1 MKNTLLKITGFFA
14 LAVLLVSF
22 TNSPKINSLK
32 IGKKAPM
39 TNYEM
44 KNVSGE
50 DYSLEKLAFDN
61 GILVVFSCN
70 SCPFVVGNKEMEGW
84 QGRYNEIHDLCKRNK
99 IGMALVNSN
108 EAKRTGADSFTEMQ
122 KHSQNQ
128 KYDAAYLLDVNS
140 KLADAFGA
148 STTPHVF
155 LLDSD
160 FKLIYK
166 GAIDNSV
173 KSKSS
178 VTENW
183 LKDAI
188 ISSGKKEPIL
198 LPETRNSGCSIKR
211 L

>member
-1 MKNTLLKITGFFA
+1 MKNILLKTASIFG
-14 LAVLLVSF
+14 LAILLVSF
-22 TNSPKINSLK
+22 TNSPKLKSIK
-32 IGKKAPM
+32 IGRKAPM

-44 KNVSGE
+44 KNVSGD
-50 DYSLEKLAFDN
+50 DYSIEKLAFEN

-99 IGMALVNSN
+99 IGMVLVNSN
-108 EAKRTGADSFTEMQ
+108 EAKRTSADSFTEMQ
-122 KHSQNQ
+122 KHSKNQ
-128 KYDAAYLLDVNS
+128 KYDAAYVMDVNS

-155 LLDSD
+155 LLDKD
-160 FKLIYK
+160 LKLVYK
-166 GAIDNSV
+166 GAIDDNV

-178 VTENW
+178 VKENW
-183 LKDAI
+183 VKDAI
-188 ISSGKKEPIL
+188 ISSGKNKPIL

>member
-1 MKNTLLKITGFFA
+1 MKNTILKITGFFA

-50 DYSLEKLAFDN
+50 DYSLEKLAFEN
-61 GILVVFSCN
+61 GILVIFSCN

-108 EAKRTGADSFTEMQ
+108 EAKRT
-122 KHSQNQ
+122 
-128 KYDAAYLLDVNS
+128 
-140 KLADAFGA
+140 
-148 STTPHVF
+148 
-155 LLDSD
+155 
-160 FKLIYK
+160 
-166 GAIDNSV
+166 
-173 KSKSS
+173 
-178 VTENW
+178 
-183 LKDAI
+183 
-188 ISSGKKEPIL
+188 
-198 LPETRNSGCSIKR
+198 
-211 L
+211 

>member
-1 MKNTLLKITGFFA
+1 MKTTLLKTASIFG
-14 LAVLLVSF
+14 LAILLVSF
-22 TNSPKINSLK
+22 TNSPKIKSIK
-32 IGKKAPM
+32 IGRKAPM

-44 KNVSGE
+44 KNVSGD
-50 DYSLEKLAFDN
+50 DYSIEKLAFEN

-70 SCPFVVGNKEMEGW
+70 SCPFVVGNSEMEGW

-99 IGMALVNSN
+99 IGMVLVNSN
-108 EAKRTGADSFTEMQ
+108 EAKRTSADSFTEMQ
-122 KHSQNQ
+122 KHSKNQ
-128 KYDAAYLLDVNS
+128 KYDAAYVMDVNS

-155 LLDSD
+155 LLDKD
-160 FKLIYK
+160 LKLVYK
-166 GAIDNSV
+166 GAIDDNV

-178 VTENW
+178 VTKNW
-183 LKDAI
+183 VKDAI

>member
-1 MKNTLLKITGFFA
+1 MKNILLKTASIFG
-14 LAVLLVSF
+14 LAILLVSF
-22 TNSPKINSLK
+22 TNSPKIKSIK
-32 IGKKAPM
+32 IGRKAPM

-44 KNVSGE
+44 KNVSGD
-50 DYSLEKLAFDN
+50 DYSIEKLAFEN

-70 SCPFVVGNKEMEGW
+70 SCPFVVGNSEMEGW

-99 IGMALVNSN
+99 IGMVLVNSN
-108 EAKRTGADSFTEMQ
+108 EAKRTSADSFTEMQ
-122 KHSQNQ
+122 KHSKNQ
-128 KYDAAYLLDVNS
+128 KYDAAYVMDVNS

-155 LLDSD
+155 LLDKD
-160 FKLIYK
+160 LKLVYK
-166 GAIDNSV
+166 GAIDDNV

-178 VTENW
+178 VTKNW
-183 LKDAI
+183 VKDAI
-188 ISSGKKEPIL
+188 ISSGKKEPVL

>member
-1 MKNTLLKITGFFA
+1 MKNTLLKITGIFV
-14 LAVLLVSF
+14 LTGLLVSF
-22 TNSPKINSLK
+22 TNSTKINSLK

-50 DYSLEKLAFDN
+50 DYSLETLAYEN

-70 SCPFVVGNKEMEGW
+70 TCPFVVGNNDMDGW
-84 QGRYNEIHDLCKRNK
+84 EGRYNEIHDLCKKNK
-99 IGMALVNSN
+99 IGMVLVNSN

-122 KHSQNQ
+122 KHSQDK
-128 KYDAAYLLDVNS
+128 KYDAAYLMDVNS
-140 KLADAFGA
+140 KLANAFGA

-166 GAIDNSV
+166 GAIDNNV
-173 KSKSS
+173 KTKSS

-183 LKDAI
+183 VKDAI
-188 ISSGKKEPIL
+188 ISNGKNEPIL